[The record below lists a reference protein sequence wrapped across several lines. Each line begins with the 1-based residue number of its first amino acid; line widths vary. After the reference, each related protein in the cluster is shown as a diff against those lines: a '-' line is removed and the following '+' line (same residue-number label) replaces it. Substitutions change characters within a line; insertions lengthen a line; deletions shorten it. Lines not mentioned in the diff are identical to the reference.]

1 MMIIQNLVIV
11 FYNFATTIDET
22 MKKFILIAA
31 FALLFVACATQKSGD
46 NEKTIFVTIAPLQHL
61 AEELTCGDF
70 SVELLVKQ
78 GASPETFEP
87 TSSDIA
93 RLSDAEFVFSTGL
106 ISFEHS
112 LTHNLGDIVVNL
124 SEGITTLGGTCS
136 HHHCNHSHGIDPHIW
151 TSPRELSTMVRN
163 MHRALMSHYPD
174 SAKYNDSAEQI
185 IARLD
190 SLDSYCAERL
200 GDGKQRAIMIYHPA
214 YTYLAH
220 NYSIEQIAIENEG
233 KEPTA
238 KHLVELIERGRNM
251 GVRAIFHQ
259 PQYSADKL
267 RSVAEELGAEVT
279 MTDPLSL
286 DIESEIRRVVDII
299 SEQNES

>member
-1 MMIIQNLVIV
+1 MMIIQNLVIL

-22 MKKFILIAA
+22 MKKFLLIATL
-31 FALLFVACATQKSGD
+31 ALLSVACATQKSGD

-93 RLSDAEFVFSTGL
+93 RLSDAELVFSTGL

-112 LTHNLGDIVVNL
+112 LTHNLDDMVVDL

-151 TSPRELSTMVRN
+151 TSPRELRTMVGN

-174 SAKYNDSAEQI
+174 STKYNDAAERI
-185 IARLD
+185 IARID
-190 SLDSYCAERL
+190 SLDSYCQARL
-200 GDGKQRAIMIYHPA
+200 GDGTKRAIMIYHPA

-220 NYSIEQIAIENEG
+220 NYNIEQIAIENEG

-238 KHLVELIERGRNM
+238 KHLIELVERGRQM
-251 GVRAIFHQ
+251 GIRTIFHQ
-259 PQYSADKL
+259 PQYSASKL
-267 RSVAEELGAEVT
+267 RSIADELNAEIVV
-279 MTDPLSL
+279 TDPLSF
-286 DIESEIRRVVDII
+286 DIESEIRRVVDLI
-299 SEQNES
+299 SKDNE

>member
-1 MMIIQNLVIV
+1 MILIQNLATL
-11 FYNFATTIDET
+11 FYNFATTIIEN
-22 MKKFILIAA
+22 MKRFLQIATI
-31 FALLFVACATQKSGD
+31 ALLSVACATQKSGD

-93 RLSDAEFVFSTGL
+93 RLSDAELVFSTGL

-112 LTHNLGDIVVNL
+112 LTHNLGDMVVDL

-151 TSPRELSTMVRN
+151 TSPRELHTMVGN
-163 MHRALMSHYPD
+163 MHRALMSRYPD
-174 SAKYNDSAEQI
+174 STKYNDAAERI
-185 IARLD
+185 IARID
-190 SLDSYCAERL
+190 SLDSYCQARL
-200 GDGKQRAIMIYHPA
+200 GDGTKRAIMIYHPA

-220 NYSIEQIAIENEG
+220 NYNIEQIAIENEG

-238 KHLVELIERGRNM
+238 KHLIELVERGRQM
-251 GVRAIFHQ
+251 GIRTIFHQ
-259 PQYSADKL
+259 PQYSASKIGSIADEL
-267 RSVAEELGAEVT
+267 NAEIVV
-279 MTDPLSL
+279 TDPLSF
-286 DIESEIRRVVDII
+286 DIESEIRRVVDLI
-299 SEQNES
+299 SKDNE

>member
-1 MMIIQNLVIV
+1 MMIIQNLVIL

-22 MKKFILIAA
+22 MKKFLLIATL
-31 FALLFVACATQKSGD
+31 ALLSVACATQKSGD

-93 RLSDAEFVFSTGL
+93 RLSDAELVFSTGL

-112 LTHNLGDIVVNL
+112 LTHNIGDMVVDL
-124 SEGITTLGGTCS
+124 SEDITTLGGTCS

-151 TSPRELSTMVRN
+151 TSPRELRTMVKN
-163 MHRALMSHYPD
+163 MHRALASRYPD
-174 SAKYNDSAEQI
+174 STKYNDAAERI
-185 IARLD
+185 IARID
-190 SLDSYCAERL
+190 SLDSYCRARL
-200 GDGKQRAIMIYHPA
+200 GDGTKRAIMIYHPA

-220 NYSIEQIAIENEG
+220 NYNIEQIAIENEG

-238 KHLVELIERGRNM
+238 KHLIELVERGRQM
-251 GVRAIFHQ
+251 GIRTIFHQ
-259 PQYSADKL
+259 PQYSASKI
-267 RSVAEELGAEVT
+267 RSIADELNAEIVV
-279 MTDPLSL
+279 TDPLSF
-286 DIESEIRRVVDII
+286 DIESEIRRVVDLIAKD
-299 SEQNES
+299 NE

>member
-1 MMIIQNLVIV
+1 MSIQNLVTL
-11 FYNFATTIDET
+11 FYNFVTTIIEN
-22 MKKFILIAA
+22 MKRFLQIATI
-31 FALLFVACATQKSGD
+31 ALLSVACTTQKSGD

-93 RLSDAEFVFSTGL
+93 RLSDAELVFSTGL

-112 LTHNLGDIVVNL
+112 LTHNIGDIVVDL

-151 TSPRELSTMVRN
+151 TSPRELRTMVGN
-163 MHRALMSHYPD
+163 MHRALMSHYTD
-174 SAKYNDSAEQI
+174 STKYNDAAERI
-185 IARLD
+185 IARID
-190 SLDSYCAERL
+190 SLDSYCQARL
-200 GDGKQRAIMIYHPA
+200 GDGTKRAIMIYHPA

-220 NYSIEQIAIENEG
+220 NYNIEQIAIENEG

-238 KHLVELIERGRNM
+238 KHLIELVERGRQM
-251 GVRAIFHQ
+251 GIRTIFHQ
-259 PQYSADKL
+259 PQYSASKL
-267 RSVAEELGAEVT
+267 RSIADELNAEIAV
-279 MTDPLSL
+279 TDPLSF
-286 DIESEIRRVVDII
+286 DIEAEIRRVVDLIAKD
-299 SEQNES
+299 NE

>member
-1 MMIIQNLVIV
+1 MMIIQNLVIL

-22 MKKFILIAA
+22 MKKFLLIATL
-31 FALLFVACATQKSGD
+31 ALLSVACATQKSGD

-93 RLSDAEFVFSTGL
+93 RLSDAELVFSTGL

-112 LTHNLGDIVVNL
+112 LTHNLGDMVVDL

-151 TSPRELSTMVRN
+151 TSPRELHTMVGN

-174 SAKYNDSAEQI
+174 STKYNDAAERI
-185 IARLD
+185 IARID
-190 SLDSYCAERL
+190 SLDSYCQARL
-200 GDGKQRAIMIYHPA
+200 GDGTKRAIMIYHPA

-220 NYSIEQIAIENEG
+220 NYNIEQIAIENEG

-238 KHLVELIERGRNM
+238 KHLIELVERGRQM
-251 GVRAIFHQ
+251 GIRTIFHQ
-259 PQYSADKL
+259 PQYSACKIGSIADEL
-267 RSVAEELGAEVT
+267 NAEIVV
-279 MTDPLSL
+279 TDPLSF
-286 DIESEIRRVVDII
+286 DIESEIRRVVDLI
-299 SEQNES
+299 SKDNE

>member
-1 MMIIQNLVIV
+1 MILIQNLATL
-11 FYNFATTIDET
+11 FYNFVTTIIEN
-22 MKKFILIAA
+22 MKRFLLIATI
-31 FALLFVACATQKSGD
+31 ALLSVACATQKSGD

-93 RLSDAEFVFSTGL
+93 RLSDAELVFSTGL

-112 LTHNLGDIVVNL
+112 LTHNLGDIVVDL

-151 TSPRELSTMVRN
+151 TSPRELHTMVGN
-163 MHRALMSHYPD
+163 MHRALMSRYPD
-174 SAKYNDSAEQI
+174 STKYNDAAERI
-185 IARLD
+185 MARID
-190 SLDSYCAERL
+190 SLDSYCKARL
-200 GDGKQRAIMIYHPA
+200 GDGTKRAIMIYHPA

-220 NYSIEQIAIENEG
+220 NYNIEQIAIENEG

-238 KHLVELIERGRNM
+238 KHLIELVERGRQM
-251 GVRAIFHQ
+251 GIRTIFHQ
-259 PQYSADKL
+259 PQYSASKL
-267 RSVAEELGAEVT
+267 RSIADELNAEIVV
-279 MTDPLSL
+279 TDPLSF
-286 DIESEIRRVVDII
+286 DIESEIRRVVDLI
-299 SEQNES
+299 SKDNE

>member
-1 MMIIQNLVIV
+1 MSIQNLVTL
-11 FYNFATTIDET
+11 FYNFVTTIIEN
-22 MKKFILIAA
+22 MKRFLQIATI
-31 FALLFVACATQKSGD
+31 ALLSVACTTQKSGD

-93 RLSDAEFVFSTGL
+93 RLSDAELVFSTGL
-106 ISFEHS
+106 ISFEQS
-112 LTHNLGDIVVNL
+112 LTHNIGDIVVDL

-151 TSPRELSTMVRN
+151 TSPRELRTMVGN
-163 MHRALMSHYPD
+163 MHRALMSRYPD
-174 SAKYNDSAEQI
+174 STKYNDAAERI
-185 IARLD
+185 IARID
-190 SLDSYCAERL
+190 SLDSYCRARL
-200 GDGKQRAIMIYHPA
+200 GDGTKRAIMIYHPA

-220 NYSIEQIAIENEG
+220 NYNIEQIAIENEG

-238 KHLVELIERGRNM
+238 KHLIELVERGRQM
-251 GVRAIFHQ
+251 GIRTIFHQ
-259 PQYSADKL
+259 PQYSASKI
-267 RSVAEELGAEVT
+267 RSIADELNAEIVV
-279 MTDPLSL
+279 TDPLSF
-286 DIESEIRRVVDII
+286 DIESEIRRVVDLIAKD
-299 SEQNES
+299 NE